1 MQHEN
6 DKSVLTDI
14 FFDIYRF
21 AEISGDIYRLDYF
34 NDKNKL
40 SFNKDYAYIHI
51 IQKATCS
58 LKIDHVENDLILK
71 DGDILVL
78 PVQCAHSIE
87 LVGNRDADAYVI
99 SCIFQLSGI
108 YGEAIAEGL
117 PTYIHVP
124 SHNDAEKVAEWVP
137 MTVAAIKLELEH
149 PMLGSRIMLSRIID
163 LLLVWS
169 IRFWLAKQS
178 IEHKSWIFA
187 LRDPAISKALSQI
200 HEHPAHDW
208 DVVKLAKIANQ
219 SKSNFSK
226 KFVDLVGVSPIQ
238 YLKNWRMKLA
248 SELVKETDKSIFHIA
263 ESVGYSSQAAF
274 TRAFTQTFGCAPKI
288 FREVSIQTDRT
299 FEADL

>member
-1 MQHEN
+1 MEYQN

-21 AEISGDIYRLDYF
+21 AEISGDIYSLERF
-34 NDKNKL
+34 TDKNKL
-40 SFNKDYAYIHI
+40 SFNENDAYIHI
-51 IQKATCS
+51 IQKATCL
-58 LKIDHVENDLILK
+58 LKVDHADTDLILK
-71 DGDILVL
+71 DGDIVVL
-78 PVQCAHSIE
+78 PTKCAHSIQF
-87 LVGNRDADAYVI
+87 VGDRDSDAYVI

-137 MTVAAIKLELEH
+137 MTVAAIKLELEN

-169 IRFWLAKQS
+169 IRFWLAKET
-178 IEHKSWIFA
+178 IEYKSWIFA
-187 LRDPAISKALSQI
+187 LRDPAISKVLSLI
-200 HEHPAHDW
+200 HENPAHDW
-208 DVVKLAKIANQ
+208 DVVNLAKLANQ

-226 KFVDLVGVSPIQ
+226 KFVELVGVSPIQ

-248 SELVKETDKSIFHIA
+248 SQLLKETDKSIYQVA
-263 ESVGYSSQAAF
+263 ELVGYSSQAAF

-288 FREVSIQTDRT
+288 FREVSIKTDRT
-299 FEADL
+299 FEENL